1 MPLSK
6 NSLKHINNMKQ
17 GIFVLMLLVAFGM
30 QAQENDD
37 ATMVSETMTEA
48 KAQVKDSV
56 NSNTKR
62 VKIDGVAAV
71 VGDFVIL
78 ESDVDKTLLD
88 FQQQGVNMEGFTRCK
103 LLGKLM
109 EDKLYAHHAI
119 QDSIE
124 VSPGEVSDRVNQQIE
139 YFREQIGG
147 MDKLLKFY
155 AMEDEL
161 TLRKR
166 LTEIV
171 KINIL
176 TQRMQSKVVRDV
188 EITPEEVRQFF
199 EKIPQEQRPVIGVE
213 LEVSQI
219 VIEPEPSEEAVE
231 KVVEKLK
238 QIKSEVEA
246 GSSFGTKA
254 ILYSKDRASG
264 RQGGLIPINKRS
276 PLAKEFKDVA
286 FSLQLGEIS
295 DPFETD
301 FGWHIVMIDKIR
313 GQERDV
319 RHILLIPE
327 ITNEKLE
334 EARKEIDTL
343 RTRIMDG
350 ELTFEEAARSFSDDK
365 ETRNNGGKL
374 INPATFDTHFELTK
388 MDPEQYSQIEP
399 LKEGEISIPL
409 IDETRTGQKRFKIL
423 KVTNRFNEHIADYSK
438 DYIKI
443 KNLALK
449 EKQLKEVQKWI
460 SQKIKDTYINVN
472 SDNRDCEFTN
482 NWLKEEKE

>member
-1 MPLSK
+1 
-6 NSLKHINNMKQ
+6 MKRS
-17 GIFVLMLLVAFGM
+17 IYVLMLLVAFGM
-30 QAQENDD
+30 QAQETDD
-37 ATMVSETMTEA
+37 VTMVSEKTMTEA
-48 KAQVKDSV
+48 KTQVNDSAQ
-56 NSNTKR
+56 SNTKR

-78 ESDVDKTLLD
+78 ESDVDKFLLD
-88 FQQQGVNMEGFTRCK
+88 LKQQGVSSADLTKCG

-109 EDKLYAHHAI
+109 EDKLYAHQAV

-124 VSPGEVSDRVNQQIE
+124 VSPGEVSDRVNQSIE
-139 YFREQIGG
+139 YFSEQIGG
-147 MDKLLKFY
+147 MEKLLKFY
-155 AMEDEL
+155 AMEDEAS
-161 TLRKR
+161 LRKR
-166 LTEIV
+166 LTEITKV
-171 KINIL
+171 NIL

-199 EKIPQEQRPVIGVE
+199 ERIPADQRPVIGVE

-219 VIEPEPSEEAVE
+219 LIEPEPSKEAVE
-231 KVVEKLK
+231 KVIKKLK
-238 QIKSEVEA
+238 DIKAEVEE

-254 ILYSKDRASG
+254 ILYSKDRATG
-264 RQGGLIPINKRS
+264 RQGGLIPISKRS
-276 PLAKEFKDVA
+276 PLAREFKDMA
-286 FSLQLGEIS
+286 FSLQLGEVS
-295 DPFETD
+295 DPFKTE
-301 FGWHIVMIDKIR
+301 FGWHIVMVDKIR

-327 ITNEKLE
+327 ISKEKLE

-399 LKEGEISIPL
+399 LKGGEISIPL
-409 IDETRTGQKRFKIL
+409 LDETRTRQKRFKLL
-423 KVTNRFNEHIADYSK
+423 KVTNRFDEHVADYSK

-460 SQKIKDTYINVN
+460 AQKIKDTYINVN
-472 SDNRDCEFTN
+472 KDNRGCDFQN

>member
-1 MPLSK
+1 MKLT
-6 NSLKHINNMKQ
+6 INKMKQ
-17 GIFVLMLLVAFGM
+17 SILVLMLFVAFGM
-30 QAQENDD
+30 QAQEKED
-37 ATMVSETMTEA
+37 ATMVAEVMKEA
-48 KAQVKDSV
+48 KTQVNDSTK
-56 NSNTKR
+56 SSTKR

-78 ESDVDKTLLD
+78 ESDVDKTFLD
-88 FQQQGVNMEGFTRCK
+88 LQQQGASLEGFTRCK

-109 EDKLYAHHAI
+109 EDKLYAHQAI

-124 VSPGEVSDRVNQQIE
+124 VSPGEIRDRVNQSIE
-139 YFREQIGG
+139 YFSQQTGG
-147 MDKLLKFY
+147 MAELLKFY
-155 AMEDEL
+155 AMEDEAA
-161 TLRKR
+161 LRKR
-166 LTEIV
+166 LTEIT

-199 EKIPQEQRPVIGVE
+199 EKIPVDQRPVIGVE

-219 VIEPEPSEEAVE
+219 IIEPEPSKEAVD
-231 KVVEKLK
+231 KVIQKLK
-238 QIKSEVEA
+238 DIKAEVEG

-264 RQGGLIPINKRS
+264 RQGGLMPINKRMS
-276 PLAKEFKDVA
+276 LAKEFKDVA
-286 FSLQLGEIS
+286 FSLQQGEIS
-295 DPFETD
+295 DPFKTE
-301 FGWHIVMIDKIR
+301 FGWHIVMVDKVR

-327 ITNEKLE
+327 VTADRLE

-343 RTRIMDG
+343 RQRIVSK

-399 LKEGEISIPL
+399 LKGDEISIPL
-409 IDETRTGQKRFKIL
+409 IDETRTGQKRFKLL
-423 KVTNRFNEHIADYSK
+423 KVTNRYDEHVADYSK

-443 KNLALK
+443 KSLALK
-449 EKQLKEVQKWI
+449 EKQLKEVEKWI
-460 SQKIKDTYINVN
+460 TQKIKDTYINVN
-472 SDNRDCEFTN
+472 KGNRDCEFQN
-482 NWLKEEKE
+482 NWLKK

>member
-1 MPLSK
+1 
-6 NSLKHINNMKQ
+6 MKRS
-17 GIFVLMLLVAFGM
+17 IYVLMLLVAFGM
-30 QAQENDD
+30 QAQEKDD
-37 ATMVSETMTEA
+37 ATVVSETMMEA
-48 KAQVKDSV
+48 KTQVKDSTK
-56 NSNTKR
+56 SNTKR

-78 ESDVDKTLLD
+78 DSDVDKFLLD
-88 FQQQGVNMEGFTRCK
+88 LKQQGVNSTDLTKCG

-119 QDSIE
+119 QDSIS
-124 VSPGEVSDRVNQQIE
+124 VSDGEINDRVNQSIE
-139 YFREQIGG
+139 YFSQQTGG
-147 MDKLLKFY
+147 MENLLKFY
-155 AMEDEL
+155 AMEDEAS
-161 TLRKR
+161 LRKR
-166 LTEIV
+166 LTEITKV
-171 KINIL
+171 QFL
-176 TQRMQSKVVRDV
+176 TNRMQSKVVRDV

-199 EKIPQEQRPVIGVE
+199 EKIPVDQRPVIGVE

-219 VIEPEPSEEAVE
+219 LIEPEPSKEAVD
-231 KVVEKLK
+231 KVIKKLK
-238 QIKSEVEA
+238 DIKAEVEA

-264 RQGGLIPINKRS
+264 RQGGLMPINKRMS
-276 PLAKEFKDVA
+276 LAKEFKDMA
-286 FSLQLGEIS
+286 FSLQQGEIS
-295 DPFETD
+295 DPFETE
-301 FGWHIVMIDKIR
+301 FGWHIVMVDKVR

-327 ITNEKLE
+327 VTADKLE

-343 RTRIMDG
+343 RTRIIDG

-399 LKEGEISIPL
+399 LKGDEISIPL
-409 IDETRTGQKRFKIL
+409 IDETRTGQKRFKLL
-423 KVTNRFNEHIADYSK
+423 KVTNRYDEHVADYSK

-443 KNLALK
+443 KSLALK
-449 EKQLKEVQKWI
+449 EKQLKEVGKWI
-460 SQKIKDTYINVN
+460 KQKIEDTYINVN
-472 SDNRDCEFTN
+472 SDNRNCEFQN
-482 NWLKEEKE
+482 NWLKK

>member
-1 MPLSK
+1 
-6 NSLKHINNMKQ
+6 MKRS
-17 GIFVLMLLVAFGM
+17 IYVLLLLVAFGM
-30 QAQENDD
+30 QAQEKDD
-37 ATMVSETMTEA
+37 VTMATTTMKEA
-48 KAQVKDSV
+48 KTQANDSTKTT
-56 NSNTKR
+56 NTKR

-78 ESDVDKTLLD
+78 DSDIDKTLLD
-88 FQQQGVNMEGFTRCK
+88 FKQQGVSMEGLTKCK

-109 EDKLYAHHAI
+109 EDKLYAHQAI

-124 VSPGEVSDRVNQQIE
+124 VSPGEVSDRVNQTIE
-139 YFREQIGG
+139 YFTQQTGG
-147 MDKLLKFY
+147 MAELLKFY
-155 AMEDEL
+155 AMEDESA
-161 TLRKR
+161 LRQR
-166 LTEIV
+166 LTEITKV
-171 KINIL
+171 NIL

-199 EKIPQEQRPVIGVE
+199 DKIPEDQRPVIGVE

-219 VIEPEPSEEAVE
+219 IIAPEPSQESVD
-231 KVVEKLK
+231 KVIKKLK
-238 QIKSEVEA
+238 EIKAEVEA

-264 RQGGLIPINKRS
+264 RQGGLMPINKRMS
-276 PLAKEFKDVA
+276 LAKEFKDMA
-286 FSLQLGEIS
+286 FSLQQGEIS
-295 DPFETD
+295 DPFETE
-301 FGWHIVMIDKIR
+301 FGWHIVMVDKVR

-327 ITNEKLE
+327 ITIDRLE
-334 EARKEIDTL
+334 AARKEIDTL
-343 RTRIMDG
+343 RTRIVAG

-399 LKEGEISIPL
+399 LKGDEISIPL
-409 IDETRTGQKRFKIL
+409 IDETRTGQKRFKLL
-423 KVTNRFNEHIADYSK
+423 KVTNRFDEHVANYSK

-443 KNLALK
+443 KSLALK
-449 EKQLKEVQKWI
+449 EKQLKEVGKWI
-460 SQKIKDTYINVN
+460 TQKIKDTYINVN
-472 SDNRDCEFTN
+472 TDNRGCEFQN
-482 NWLKEEKE
+482 NWLKKQ

>member
-1 MPLSK
+1 
-6 NSLKHINNMKQ
+6 MKRS
-17 GIFVLMLLVAFGM
+17 IFMLLLLVAFGM
-30 QAQENDD
+30 QAQEKDD
-37 ATMVSETMTEA
+37 ATTVSKTTMEVKA
-48 KAQVKDSV
+48 KTNDSTKV
-56 NSNTKR
+56 NTRK

-78 ESDVDKTLLD
+78 DSDIDKTMLD
-88 FQQQGVNMEGFTRCK
+88 LRQQGVSLEGLTKCK

-109 EDKLYAHHAI
+109 EDKLYAHQAI

-124 VSPGEVSDRVNQQIE
+124 VSPGEVSDRVNQTIE
-139 YFREQIGG
+139 YFTQQTSG
-147 MDKLLKFY
+147 MAELLKFY
-155 AMEDEL
+155 AMDDEAS
-161 TLRKR
+161 LRQR
-166 LTEIV
+166 LTEIT

-199 EKIPQEQRPVIGVE
+199 EKIPVDQRPVIGVE

-219 VIEPEPSEEAVE
+219 IIAPEPSEEAVN
-231 KVVEKLK
+231 KVINKLK
-238 QIKSEVEA
+238 SIKAEVEA

-264 RQGGLIPINKRS
+264 RQGGLMPINKRMS
-276 PLAKEFKDVA
+276 LAKEFKDVA
-286 FSLQLGEIS
+286 FSLQQGEVS
-295 DPFETD
+295 DPFETE
-301 FGWHIVMIDKIR
+301 FGWHIVMVDKVR

-327 ITNEKLE
+327 ITRDRLE
-334 EARKEIDTL
+334 EARQEIDTL
-343 RTRIMDG
+343 RSRIVAG

-399 LKEGEISIPL
+399 LKGDEISIPL
-409 IDETRTGQKRFKIL
+409 IDETRTGQKRYKLL
-423 KVTNRFNEHIADYSK
+423 KVTNRFDEHVADYSK

-443 KNLALK
+443 KSLALK
-449 EKQLKEVQKWI
+449 EKQLKEVEKWI
-460 SQKIKDTYINVN
+460 AEKIKDTYINVN
-472 SDNRDCEFTN
+472 SENRGCEFQN
-482 NWLKEEKE
+482 NWLKK

>member
-1 MPLSK
+1 M
-6 NSLKHINNMKQ
+6 KHINNMKRS
-17 GIFVLMLLVAFGM
+17 IYVLMLLVAFGM

-37 ATMVSETMTEA
+37 ATMVSEKTMTEA
-48 KAQVKDSV
+48 KTQVKDSV
-56 NSNTKR
+56 KSNVER

-78 ESDVDKTLLD
+78 ESDVDKFLLD
-88 FQQQGVNMEGFTRCK
+88 LKQQGVSSADLTKCG

-109 EDKLYAHHAI
+109 EDKLYAHQAV
-119 QDSIE
+119 QDSIVVE
-124 VSPGEVSDRVNQQIE
+124 PGEVNDRVNQSIE
-139 YFREQIGG
+139 YFSEQIGG

-155 AMEDEL
+155 AMEDEAS
-161 TLRKR
+161 LRKR
-166 LTEIV
+166 LTEIT

-199 EKIPQEQRPVIGVE
+199 EKIPAEQRPVIGVE

-219 VIEPEPSEEAVE
+219 IIEPEPSKEAVD
-231 KVVEKLK
+231 KVIKKLK
-238 QIKSEVEA
+238 DIKTEVEA

-264 RQGGLIPINKRS
+264 RQGGLMPINKRM
-276 PLAKEFKDVA
+276 PLAKEFKDMA
-286 FSLQLGEIS
+286 FSLQQGEIS

-301 FGWHIVMIDKIR
+301 FGWHIVMVDKVR

-327 ITNEKLE
+327 VSNDKLE

-343 RTRIMDG
+343 RTRIIDE
-350 ELTFEEAARSFSDDK
+350 ELTFADAARSFSDDK

-399 LKEGEISIPL
+399 LKGGEISIPL
-409 IDETRTGQKRFKIL
+409 IDETRTGQKRFKLL
-423 KVTNRFNEHIADYSK
+423 KVTNRFDEHVADYSK

-460 SQKIKDTYINVN
+460 AQKIKDTYINVN
-472 SDNRDCEFTN
+472 KDNRSCDFQN

>member
-1 MPLSK
+1 MKS
-6 NSLKHINNMKQ
+6 INNMKRS
-17 GIFVLMLLVAFGM
+17 IYVLMLLVAFGM
-30 QAQENDD
+30 QAQEKED
-37 ATMVSETMTEA
+37 ATMVTETMMEA
-48 KAQVKDSV
+48 KTQVNDSTK
-56 NSNTKR
+56 SNTQR
-62 VKIDGVAAV
+62 VKIDGVSAV

-78 ESDVDKTLLD
+78 ESDVDKFLLD
-88 FQQQGVNMEGFTRCK
+88 LKQKGVSSADLTKCG

-124 VSPGEVSDRVNQQIE
+124 VSPGEIRDRVNQSIE
-139 YFREQIGG
+139 YFSQQTGG
-147 MDKLLKFY
+147 MKNLLKFY
-155 AMEDEL
+155 AMEDEAA
-161 TLRKR
+161 LRKR
-166 LTEIV
+166 LMEITKV
-171 KINIL
+171 QFL

-199 EKIPQEQRPVIGVE
+199 EAIPVDQRPVIGVE

-219 VIEPEPSEEAVE
+219 IIAPKPSKEAVD
-231 KVVEKLK
+231 KVIKKLK
-238 QIKSEVEA
+238 DIKSEVEA

-264 RQGGLIPINKRS
+264 RQGGLMPINKRMS
-276 PLAKEFKDVA
+276 LAKEFKDVA
-286 FSLQLGEIS
+286 FSLQQGEIS
-295 DPFETD
+295 DPFETE
-301 FGWHIVMIDKIR
+301 FGWHIVMIDKVR

-327 ITNEKLE
+327 VSSDKLE

-343 RTRIMDG
+343 RTRILAK

-374 INPATFDTHFELTK
+374 INPATFDTRFELTK

-399 LKEGEISIPL
+399 LKGDEISIPL
-409 IDETRTGQKRFKIL
+409 IDETRTGQKRFKL
-423 KVTNRFNEHIADYSK
+423 LRVTNRFEEHVADYSK

-443 KNLALK
+443 KSLALK
-449 EKQLKEVQKWI
+449 EKQLKEVGEWI
-460 SQKIKDTYINVN
+460 KKKIKDTYINVN
-472 SDNRDCEFTN
+472 SDARKCEFQN
-482 NWLKEEKE
+482 NWLKK

>member
-1 MPLSK
+1 
-6 NSLKHINNMKQ
+6 MKQ
-17 GIFVLMLLVAFGM
+17 GIYVLMLLVAFGM
-30 QAQENDD
+30 QAQEKDD
-37 ATMVSETMTEA
+37 ATVVTETMTEA
-48 KAQVKDSV
+48 KTQANDSTK
-56 NSNTKR
+56 SNVKR

-78 ESDVDKTLLD
+78 ESDVDKFLLD
-88 FQQQGVNMEGFTRCK
+88 LKQQGVNSADLTKCG

-119 QDSIE
+119 QDSID
-124 VSPGEVSDRVNQQIE
+124 VSQGEIRDRVNQSIE
-139 YFREQIGG
+139 YFSEQIGG

-155 AMEDEL
+155 AMEDEAS
-161 TLRKR
+161 LRKR
-166 LTEIV
+166 LTEIT
-171 KINIL
+171 KIQFL

-199 EKIPQEQRPVIGVE
+199 ERIPEEQRPRIGVE

-219 VIEPEPSEEAVE
+219 IIEPEPSKEAVD
-231 KVVEKLK
+231 KVIKKLK
-238 QIKSEVEA
+238 DIKAEVEA

-254 ILYSKDRASG
+254 ILYSKDRVSG
-264 RQGGLIPINKRS
+264 RQGGLMPINKRM
-276 PLAKEFKDVA
+276 PLAKEFKDMA
-286 FSLQLGEIS
+286 FSLQQGEIS
-295 DPFETD
+295 DPFKTD
-301 FGWHIVMIDKIR
+301 FGWHIVMVDKVR

-327 ITNEKLE
+327 ISSKKLD

-343 RTRIMDG
+343 RTRILDG
-350 ELTFEEAARSFSDDK
+350 ELTFEDAARSFSDDK

-399 LKEGEISIPL
+399 LKGGEISIPL
-409 IDETRTGQKRFKIL
+409 IDETRTGQKRFKLL
-423 KVTNRFNEHIADYSK
+423 KVTNRFDEHIADYSK

-449 EKQLKEVQKWI
+449 EKQLKEVGKWI
-460 SQKIKDTYINVN
+460 AQKIKDTYINVN
-472 SDNRDCEFTN
+472 SDNRKCEFQN
-482 NWLKEEKE
+482 NWLKK